1 MIQRLQSV
9 FLLLASGSCFGLF
22 GTDAADS
29 NAPIATSALFADTE
43 FDLFDDPLLIGLFAL
58 AGALFLANVFLFNNR
73 KLQVKLSWV
82 ALLMAVTGV
91 AYGAYRFATD
101 AAASTA
107 DGITPDFG
115 VALPVL
121 TLVFALLANK
131 YIKADEK
138 LVRSADRLR

>member
-22 GTDAADS
+22 GTDAANS
-29 NAPIATSALFADTE
+29 AAPITASALFADTE
-43 FDLFDDPLLIGLFAL
+43 FDLYDDPLLISLFAL
-58 AGALFLANVFLFNNR
+58 AGLIFLADIFLFNNR
-73 KLQVKLSWV
+73 KLQIKLSLL
-82 ALLMAVTGV
+82 ALLLAVAGV
-91 AYGAYRFATD
+91 AYGSYRFATD

-107 DGITPDFG
+107 SEITPDLG
-115 VALPVL
+115 VVLPVL